1 MKPAPRAGGWC
12 KIERAVGGT
21 VMKEVKGTERDRMFV
36 LFVSKDD
43 GPSWAESA
51 RKAMV
56 VLPPHEG
63 QKHQKWSKATADS

>member
-1 MKPAPRAGGWC
+1 
-12 KIERAVGGT
+12 
-21 VMKEVKGTERDRMFV
+21 MKEVKGTERDRMFV

-43 GPSWAESA
+43 DLSWAESA

-63 QKHQKWSKATADS
+63 QKHQKWSKATQILMSSVVHSVPPRACF

>member
-1 MKPAPRAGGWC
+1 
-12 KIERAVGGT
+12 
-21 VMKEVKGTERDRMFV
+21 MFV

-43 GPSWAESA
+43 GHHGLESA

-63 QKHQKWSKATADS
+63 QKHQKWSKMVKESC